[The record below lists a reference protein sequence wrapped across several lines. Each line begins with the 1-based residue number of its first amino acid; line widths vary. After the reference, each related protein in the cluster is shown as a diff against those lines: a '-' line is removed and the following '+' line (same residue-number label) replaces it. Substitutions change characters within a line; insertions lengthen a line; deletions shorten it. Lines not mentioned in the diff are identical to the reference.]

1 MKLVEKIKSVP
12 KKKLIIVG
20 VLVVLIIAT
29 VVITFTVANQR
40 KRESSLLSSEQGSSD
55 NNGISV
61 FKSDAQKGTSIDVDD
76 TVEPID
82 LSGVNGLEYV
92 SKGDGTCSISGIGS
106 CISTELKIPAYS
118 PSGDIVT
125 KITDG
130 AFSNCTELLTITIPA
145 TVKTIGTGVFR
156 GCSSLVAI
164 NVDSEN
170 SVYTSVGGVLMS
182 KDKTVLVCFPINR
195 PGANYL
201 LSTDIK
207 AVAAYAFEGALN
219 LKNLLYEG
227 SISDYQKIDFLMG
240 NGTLDKVAITC
251 NYISAK

>member
-40 KRESSLLSSEQGSSD
+40 KNESALTGEQVDSSSD
-55 NNGISV
+55 GINV
-61 FKSDAQKGTSIDVDD
+61 FKSDTQKDTSKVIDD

-82 LSGVNGLEYV
+82 MSGVNGLEYV
-92 SKGDGTCSISGIGS
+92 SKGDGTCSISGIGT

-130 AFSNCTELLTITIPA
+130 AFSNCTEILTITIPA
-145 TVKTIGTGVFR
+145 TIKTIGTGVFR
-156 GCSSLVAI
+156 GCSSLVSI

-170 SVYTSVGGVLMS
+170 SVYTSIGGVLMS
-182 KDKTVLVCFPINR
+182 KDKTVLVCFPMNR

>member
-40 KRESSLLSSEQGSSD
+40 KNESALTGEQGDSSSD
-55 NNGISV
+55 GINV
-61 FKSDAQKGTSIDVDD
+61 FKSDTQKDTSKVIDD

-82 LSGVNGLEYV
+82 MSGVNGLEYV
-92 SKGDGTCSISGIGS
+92 SKGDGTCSISGIGT

-130 AFSNCTELLTITIPA
+130 AFSNCTEILTITIPA
-145 TVKTIGTGVFR
+145 TIKTIGTGVFR
-156 GCSSLVAI
+156 GCSSLVSI

-170 SVYTSVGGVLMS
+170 SVYTSIGGVLMS
-182 KDKTVLVCFPINR
+182 KDKTLLVCFPMNK

>member
-40 KRESSLLSSEQGSSD
+40 KNESALTGEQGDSSSD
-55 NNGISV
+55 GINV
-61 FKSDAQKGTSIDVDD
+61 FKSDTQKDTSKVIDD

-82 LSGVNGLEYV
+82 MSGVNGLEYV
-92 SKGDGTCSISGIGS
+92 SKGDGTCSISGIGT

-130 AFSNCTELLTITIPA
+130 AFSNCTEILTITIPA
-145 TVKTIGTGVFR
+145 TIKTIGTGVFR
-156 GCSSLVAI
+156 GCSSLVSI

-170 SVYTSVGGVLMS
+170 SVYTSIGGVLMS
-182 KDKTVLVCFPINR
+182 KDKTVLVCFPMNK